1 MPKYTLSPN
10 AANSIAE
17 INAYTINK
25 FGPQQAGRYLA
36 NLRDR
41 FNFLVANP
49 ELGSKRD
56 DIKEGYYSYF
66 EGSHTIY
73 YKIIDERIAIIDVL
87 HQSMEPKRHLSVL

>member
-1 MPKYTLSPN
+1 MPKFTLSPN
-10 AANSIAE
+10 AASSIAD
-17 INAYTINK
+17 INAYTIEK
-25 FGPQQAGRYLA
+25 FGLRQAERYMA

-49 ELGSKRD
+49 KLGNKRD

-73 YKIIDERIAIIDVL
+73 YKIIDERIAIIDIL
-87 HQSMEPKRHLSVL
+87 HQSMEPKRHLSG